1 MGKDRNNYKDEILQ
15 NLRTIQLLLNNCEQY
30 FEENCKEGIFSNL
43 TLIRGK
49 IKLIERILNE

>member
-1 MGKDRNNYKDEILQ
+1 MSKDRNDYRDEILQ

>member
-1 MGKDRNNYKDEILQ
+1 MNKDRNDYKDEILQ
-15 NLRTIQLLLNNCEQY
+15 NLRTIQLYLNNLEQY

>member
-1 MGKDRNNYKDEILQ
+1 MSKDRNDYKDEILQ
-15 NLRTIQLLLNNCEQY
+15 NLRTIQLYLNNCEQY

>member
-1 MGKDRNNYKDEILQ
+1 MGKDRNDYKDEILQ
-15 NLRTIQLLLNNCEQY
+15 NLRTIQLYLNNCEQY
-30 FEENCKEGIFSNL
+30 IEENCKEGIFSNL

>member
-1 MGKDRNNYKDEILQ
+1 MSKERNDYKNEILQ
-15 NLRTIQLLLNNCEQY
+15 NLRTIQLYLNNCEQY
-30 FEENCKEGIFSNL
+30 LEENCKEEIFSNL